1 MPRVSYEEYLIA
13 VALTLARRHRPV
25 WSWERWRRVCRCG
38 SELPCRTTHRIPI
51 NRGHWPS
58 EDDRQDARPTNQA
71 AAKEMRR

>member
-25 WSWERWRRVCRCG
+25 WSWERWRKVCRCG

-58 EDDRQDARPTNQA
+58 EDNRRGARPADQPA
-71 AAKEMRR
+71 PRGIPR